1 VRDGRT
7 DQKAAAARKGDRL
20 CATTSH
26 PAKEEELAELLRY
39 TLQDGTEV
47 HFETAESSAISERA
61 GSPEIIDGG
70 ALGNRLR
77 PVALAAEEVTKG
89 LRQTL
94 TPDEI
99 ELSFGIRV
107 SGEVNWWYFAK
118 VQGESTLNVKVTWTN
133 RQTPRTAD

>member
-1 VRDGRT
+1 
-7 DQKAAAARKGDRL
+7 
-20 CATTSH
+20 
-26 PAKEEELAELLRY
+26 LAELLRY

-47 HFETAESSAISERA
+47 YFETAESSLISQRA
-61 GSPEIIDGG
+61 GTPEIIDGG

-77 PVALAAEEVTKG
+77 AVALAAEEVAKG

-99 ELSFGIRV
+99 ELSFGVKV

-118 VQGESTLNVKVTWTN
+118 AQGESTMNVKVTWKN
-133 RQTPRTAD
+133 SDTPRTPD